1 MDEDPSPPSRFWS
14 GLKYGAVKAARGAGL
29 YGVMLTG
36 RRAPPPM
43 LVPTAP
49 FSGDPER
56 GADIVD
62 GAFVFAGERIA
73 QARNPWSAIGAGP
86 GWLESAN
93 GFGWLD
99 DLVAHGG
106 QVAQDRAR
114 ALVADWVAAD
124 QAGKL
129 EAETVAWRADVTGR
143 RVWSWL
149 TRYAWLVEGA
159 EAPAR
164 DALLESL
171 GRQVRHL
178 ARVAGHEGRD
188 EGRLTGI
195 AGFVV
200 ATLCLENRAE
210 ERRTAIGLLVDELSR
225 AVLPDGCH
233 ATRSPRVQVAVLKDL
248 TALREVFR
256 AAQQEV
262 PTALQTAIDRM
273 APMVRFFRHGDGGL
287 ALFND
292 SREGDAAEID
302 AVLALADARG
312 RPPKRAP
319 HGGFERLVAGR
330 FTLLADTGAPPA
342 DGYDG
347 HAHAGA
353 LSLEVSAGQERLIV
367 NCGAA
372 LRPDGEW
379 SSAQRATAAHSV
391 LGVDDTNSTEILTR
405 GGGIVG
411 RRRARTECERREA
424 EENIWIEA
432 GHDGYWRNFG
442 LTYRRRLFLAA
453 GGDDLRGE
461 EALEGEAGH
470 PFTVRFHLHPKVQV
484 SLLHNHTAALLRT
497 PSGQGWRL
505 RASGA
510 DMALTDSVYLGR
522 GEGRR
527 GQQLILTGVTSEAGA
542 IVKWALQREARKG

>member
-1 MDEDPSPPSRFWS
+1 MDEDPTPPSPFWS
-14 GLKYGAVKAARGAGL
+14 GLRYGAVRLARGTGL

-36 RRAPPPM
+36 RRAPPP
-43 LVPTAP
+43 LVIPPDP

-56 GADIVD
+56 GAQIID

-86 GWLESAN
+86 GWLVRAN
-93 GFGWLD
+93 GFGWLA
-99 DLVAHGG
+99 DLAAYGG
-106 QVAQDRAR
+106 QAAQDRAR
-114 ALVADWVAAD
+114 ALVADWIAAD
-124 QAGKL
+124 KAGKL
-129 EAETVAWRADVTGR
+129 EAEETAWRADVVGR

-149 TRYAWLVEGA
+149 VRYAWLTEDAGA
-159 EAPAR
+159 EER

-195 AGFVV
+195 AGYLV
-200 ATLCLENRAE
+200 ATLCLANWAEDRRA
-210 ERRTAIGLLVDELSR
+210 AIGLFADELER

-233 ATRSPRVQVAVLKDL
+233 ATRSPRVQVQVLKDL

-262 PTALQTAIDRM
+262 PSALQTAIDRM

-287 ALFND
+287 GLFND
-292 SREGDAAEID
+292 SREGDPAEID
-302 AVLALADARG
+302 SVLALADARG
-312 RPPKRAP
+312 RPPKRSP

-330 FTLLADTGAPPA
+330 LNLLVDTGAPPPA
-342 DGYDG
+342 GYDG
-347 HAHAGA
+347 HAHAAA
-353 LSLEVSAGQERLIV
+353 LSIEVSAGQERLIV

-391 LGVDDTNSTEILTR
+391 LGVGDTNSSEIEPRSGT
-405 GGGIVG
+405 VG
-411 RRRARTECERREA
+411 RRRARTEAERREA
-424 EENIWIEA
+424 DENIWLEA

-453 GGDDLRGE
+453 GGEDLRGE
-461 EALEGEAGH
+461 ESLEGEAGQ
-470 PFTVRFHLHPKVQV
+470 PFTLRFHLHPRVQV

-522 GEGRR
+522 GEGKRA
-527 GQQLILTGVTSEAGA
+527 QQLILTGVTTDAGA
-542 IVKWALQREARKG
+542 TVKWALQREAKK